1 MKRVKPI
8 YASQTGFTL
17 IEVIA
22 TIIIMGILAAFFI
35 HFMGT
40 ALNRS
45 WQSVELVAG
54 DAKAQGLMDRI
65 IAEYVQEIN
74 SANPGSALANIA
86 GRESDFESD
95 PDFGLPVAMQYI
107 SFNGNGDE
115 VPDTSGDNRNL
126 KVTVDAP
133 GQNITTILTQTRT
146 SADDPIYFP

>member
-54 DAKAQGLMDRI
+54 DARAQGLMEKI
-65 IAEYVQEIN
+65 IAEYVEKIN
-74 SANPGSALANIA
+74 SDRSGIRPGRVSPHANRIMKVIPISAC
-86 GRESDFESD
+86 RSPCS
-95 PDFGLPVAMQYI
+95 
-107 SFNGNGDE
+107 
-115 VPDTSGDNRNL
+115 TSRL
-126 KVTVDAP
+126 TAAVTRCP
-133 GQNITTILTQTRT
+133 IRPEITGI
-146 SADDPIYFP
+146 